1 MSVSARNQ
9 LTGVISSLSE
19 GAVNDEIEIRLASGA
34 KLVAVV
40 TQSSSHQLG
49 LKIGKEVTALI
60 KASWVLLA
68 TQDSDFIFSARNQFS
83 GQITAL
89 EKGAINATVAIKTE
103 EGLTLTAVIT
113 NDSVDDMALVS
124 GSPITALIKASSVIL
139 AVKKP

>member
-9 LTGVISSLSE
+9 LSGVISSLSE
-19 GAVNDEIEIRLASGA
+19 GAVNDEIEIKLASGA

-40 TQSSSHQLG
+40 TQSSSHTLG

-68 TQDSDFIFSARNQFS
+68 TPDSDLIFSARNQFT

-89 EKGAINATVAIKTE
+89 EKGAINATVEIKTE
-103 EGLTLTAVIT
+103 EGLILTAVIT
-113 NDSVDDMALVS
+113 NDSVDDMALTS
-124 GSPITALIKASSVIL
+124 GSPITALVKASSVIL
-139 AVKKP
+139 AVKKS